1 MYGTPNEKLW
11 PGITKLPDF
20 KQTFPQ
26 FKPKGL
32 TSYCNLLDDNGMDLL
47 SKMIVYDPCKRISAK
62 NALNHVRIFSFIY
75 LFSFSLILM
84 ILIKIYW
91 SLIKLTEFKL
101 RNIYNYMTK
110 LCLLSFFI
118 WPLNL
123 LKIFKI
129 FKLII
134 IVVIYYIY

>member
-32 TSYCNLLDDNGMDLL
+32 TSYCSLLDDNGMDLL

-62 NALNHVRIFSFIY
+62 NALNHVRY
-75 LFSFSLILM
+75 L
-84 ILIKIYW
+84 
-91 SLIKLTEFKL
+91 
-101 RNIYNYMTK
+101 IYNINLFILFNY
-110 LCLLSFFI
+110 LLIFF
-118 WPLNL
+118 P
-123 LKIFKI
+123 F
-129 FKLII
+129 
-134 IVVIYYIY
+134 

>member
-32 TSYCNLLDDNGMDLL
+32 NSYCSLLDENGLDLL

-62 NALNHVRIFSFIY
+62 NALNHVTLFYFINS
-75 LFSFSLILM
+75 LFNFSLILM
-84 ILIKIYW
+84 IL
-91 SLIKLTEFKL
+91 T
-101 RNIYNYMTK
+101 
-110 LCLLSFFI
+110 
-118 WPLNL
+118 
-123 LKIFKI
+123 KIF
-129 FKLII
+129 
-134 IVVIYYIY
+134 